1 MFTAK
6 LHPSNFRDV
15 GTGCK
20 KVLMTKIFDNS
31 GELFRDHAHVEISP
45 ALAKSMRTMRPNKS
59 FVIQFEADIK
69 PYMYRGEVFKRT
81 LSNVTKIKVLGRA

>member
-1 MFTAK
+1 MYTAK

-15 GTGCK
+15 ATGCK
-20 KVLMTKIFDNS
+20 KVLMTQIFEAT

-59 FVIQFEADIK
+59 FVVQFEADVK
-69 PYMYRGEVFKRT
+69 EYNYRGEVFKRT
-81 LSNVTKIKVLGRA
+81 LTNVTRIKVLGRA